1 MAKEIVWKDLT
12 SDVLTRDDLTRE
24 EAKTLAELEE
34 SGKEVYPAPILIE
47 HSEQLRTLGI
57 TWKQVRTWRIG
68 RDAVKVHPT
77 PASKEVYDLL
87 LGDLRAQHRT
97 DYRRKRCQIPGKL
110 KPTISCP
117 EHNSCA
123 ECPFPEY
130 RDQHQPNTLSWELM
144 VEDSDEEFA
153 YQDSGVEQLDAKM
166 DTAMELKAVLRAI
179 VAKNPLYAQAII
191 LKEYYSLS
199 VDEIAEKLCT
209 TKRNVYFYLSEARK
223 IGKKFKEDE
232 E

>member
-1 MAKEIVWKDLT
+1 MAKEFVWEDLT
-12 SDVLTRDDLTRE
+12 SE
-24 EAKTLAELEE
+24 EAETLAELEE

-47 HSEQLRTLGI
+47 HSEQLRMLGI
-57 TWKQVRTWRIG
+57 TWEQVRTWRIG
-68 RDAVKVHPT
+68 NDAVKVHPT
-77 PASKEVYDLL
+77 PASKEIYDLL

-97 DYRRKRCQIPGKL
+97 DYRRRRCQIPGKL

-166 DTAMELKAVLRAI
+166 DTAMALKAVLRAI
-179 VAKNPLYAQAII
+179 AAKNPLYAKAII

-199 VDEIAEKLCT
+199 VDEIAEVLHT
-209 TKRNVYFYLSEARK
+209 TKRNVYFYLSKARK
-223 IGKKFKEDE
+223 IGKKFKEE
-232 E
+232 A

>member
-1 MAKEIVWKDLT
+1 MAKETVWE
-12 SDVLTRDDLTRE
+12 DLTRE
-24 EAKTLAELEE
+24 EAKTLAELEK
-34 SGKEVYPAPILIE
+34 SGKEVSPAPILIE

-57 TWKQVRTWRIG
+57 TWKQVRTWHIG
-68 RDAVKVHPT
+68 RDTVKVHVT

-87 LGDLRAQHRT
+87 LGDLRANHRT
-97 DYRRKRCQIPGKL
+97 DYRRRRCQIPGKL

-117 EHNSCA
+117 ESNSCA

-130 RDQHQPNTLSWELM
+130 REQHQANTLSWELM
-144 VEDSDEEFA
+144 VEDSYEEYENEA
-153 YQDSGVEQLDAKM
+153 YQDSGVEQLDVKM
-166 DTAMELKAVLRAI
+166 DTAMELKAVLSVIA
-179 VAKNPLYAQAII
+179 AKNPLYAKAII

-223 IGKKFKEDE
+223 IGKRFKEDE